1 MSAKRTGLYL
11 GLDVGGTGVKAGVV
25 DGAGRLLGFGQAGYS
40 PKVTPDGH
48 AEVPIDVIYQAA
60 RECVQEAVRGAGAP
74 VSAMAVASQGQTFA
88 ALDDAGQAL
97 HPAILWYDSRASAQA
112 DAMRAAV
119 QKAMAGEPM
128 PLVSAIASAPK
139 IMWLREHYPERM
151 ARARRFLLLPEYF
164 VYRLT
169 GEAVTD
175 SNTAP
180 STGLCADGA
189 TEFHPAALAAAGIAA
204 SHVARIQHSGTPV
217 GPISAAAAAEW
228 GLPADTL
235 MVTGTNDQYAG
246 ALGAGN
252 CRPGIVSVTTG
263 TCLALVTLAERL
275 PDPMPPGLYGG
286 RFPIRRYRFGLAFSK
301 IAGLLLDWFRREL
314 APDMTLRQLD
324 EAAARVAPGC
334 GGLTVLPHFAGEISP
349 DPKPRARGAFVGL
362 SLQHGRAEM
371 YRATLESLAFSLREN
386 LERMSDNGFK
396 PDTVRAIGGGA
407 KSDIWLQMQA
417 DVTGLPVERPAVTE
431 AAVVGAAM
439 LAAAG
444 AGAFPSLEEASA
456 GLYRASRV
464 FQPDPAVHAAFA
476 APYAR
481 YRDLKQRVWG

>member
-1 MSAKRTGLYL
+1 MSAKRTGVYL
-11 GLDVGGTGVKAGVV
+11 GLDVGGTGAKAGVV

-48 AEVPIDVIYQAA
+48 AEVPIDVIYTAA
-60 RECVQEAVRGAGAP
+60 RECVQEAVRSAGSP
-74 VSAMAVASQGQTFA
+74 VAAMAVASQGQTFV
-88 ALDDAGQAL
+88 ALDEADQPL
-97 HPAILWYDSRASAQA
+97 YPAILWYDSRAAAQA

-119 QKAMAGEPM
+119 ERAGGPGPI
-128 PLVSAIASAPK
+128 PLITPIASAPK

-180 STGLCADGA
+180 STGLCADGE
-189 TEFHPAALAAAGIAA
+189 TEFLPAALAAAGIAA
-204 SHVARIQHSGTPV
+204 GQVARIQHSGAPV
-217 GPISAAAAAEW
+217 RALSAAAAEW

-263 TCLALVTLAERL
+263 TCLALVTLTERL
-275 PDPMPPGLYGG
+275 PDVMPPGLYGG

-301 IAGLLLDWFRREL
+301 IAGLLLDWFRREF
-314 APDMTLRQLD
+314 APDMTLKQLD
-324 EAAARVAPGC
+324 EAAAGVAPGC
-334 GGLTVLPHFAGEISP
+334 GGLTVLPHFDGEISP
-349 DPKPRARGAFVGL
+349 DPNPRARGAFVGL
-362 SLQHGRAEM
+362 SLQHGRAEL

-386 LERMSDNGFK
+386 LERLSANGFR

-407 KSDIWLQMQA
+407 KSDVWLQMQA

-444 AGAFPSLEEASA
+444 AGAFPSLEDASA

-464 FQPDPAVHAAFA
+464 FQPDPRAHAAFA

-481 YRDLKQRVWG
+481 YNELKRRIWG